1 MRWRRQIGHAK
12 QLCQPPFPS
21 DQQSVGW
28 GDIPK
33 SLRYCHSSKMAR
45 SGVVFQIAPVTDII
59 TDKNTQYSRT
69 DASNGGFGGATE
81 KSSLEN
87 VYFEDLW
94 RSRLSRAGWS
104 KRAIEQFLL
113 RWAKSTLVQY
123 NRQIQRYAEYC
134 QRQGVRFPCNK
145 EHVLVD
151 FFCEIADGSEQP
163 KSQVALSVVA
173 LSCLFQALVV
183 ENAAQSRTVSILVDG
198 LVKSATMKPMVKT
211 PIVPIKP
218 FLQLF

>member
-21 DQQSVGW
+21 DQQSVGC

-69 DASNGGFGGATE
+69 DASNGGFGGVTE

-87 VYFEDLW
+87 VCLEDLW
-94 RSRLSRAGWS
+94 RRRLSREGWS

-134 QRQGVRFPCNK
+134 
-145 EHVLVD
+145 
-151 FFCEIADGSEQP
+151 
-163 KSQVALSVVA
+163 
-173 LSCLFQALVV
+173 
-183 ENAAQSRTVSILVDG
+183 
-198 LVKSATMKPMVKT
+198 
-211 PIVPIKP
+211 
-218 FLQLF
+218 